1 MTNPWLAQFAN
12 EPALVAPHL
21 NDRFEAC
28 LSAVEQGLAGELQA
42 AQGQGDDFWTE
53 LGEWGSKRL
62 RPYVVR
68 DGVLLVPV
76 KGVLLNSFP
85 YQYGNWATG
94 YEYIWKCVDRGVEDQ
109 NVRGIAFVLDSP
121 GGMVAGN
128 FDLVD
133 RIFEARGTKPL
144 RAFAAESAYSAAY
157 SIASAADRIVVSRT
171 GGVGSIGVVTS
182 HLDASKMV
190 AEMGWKVT
198 FIYAGKHKVDGNP
211 YEALPDDVKARIQG
225 RVDELYGVFVD
236 TVARN
241 RNLDAAAVRA
251 TEALTYT
258 ANQAIDAKLAD
269 SVGAL
274 DAALAEF
281 AADLT
286 NPDTEDETMSDTKA
300 TITVASV
307 KADHPEVAQALIT
320 EGKEAGKAEAKAGEK
335 AAIDTAVKADRD
347 RCAQIDKIAKP
358 YAGNAKVADIVAAAK
373 SDGTSAADTALKIM
387 ESGEAAKANI
397 LGAIAADDASAAGA
411 TAASAPAA
419 DTTGQV
425 PQTAAGWEAEWNASA
440 ELQAAYP
447 TAKHYVRLK
456 AHEAK
461 SSKKGA

>member
-28 LSAVEQGLAGELQA
+28 LNALVGEDFSASIQA
-42 AQGQGDDFWTE
+42 ARAEGQGDDFWTE
-53 LGEWGSKRL
+53 LGERATKWF

-68 DGVLLVPV
+68 DGLLLVPV

-85 YQYGNWATG
+85 YQFGNWATG
-94 YEYIWKCVDRGVEDQ
+94 YEYIWKCVERGLADQ
-109 NVRGIAFVLDSP
+109 NVRGIAFVIDSP

-133 RIFEARGTKPL
+133 RIYAGRAVKQM
-144 RAFAAESAYSAAY
+144 RAFASESAYSAAY
-157 SIASAADRIVVSRT
+157 SIASAAHKVIVSRT

-182 HLDASKMV
+182 HIDASKMMD
-190 AEMGWKVT
+190 EIGWKIT

-211 YEALPDDVKARIQG
+211 YEALPDDVKARIQA

-258 ANQAIDAKLAD
+258 ATEAIEIKLAD
-269 SVGAL
+269 AVGSL

-281 AADLT
+281 AAEID
-286 NPDTEDETMSDTKA
+286 NPDEGDETMT
-300 TITVASV
+300 TLTVASV
-307 KADHPEVAQALIT
+307 KADHAAIAAALIA
-320 EGKEAGKAEAKAGEK
+320 EGKEAGKAEAKTGEQT
-335 AAIDTAVKADRD
+335 AIDAAVKADRE

-358 YAGNAKVADIVAAAK
+358 YAGNAKVGEIVAKAK
-373 SDGTSAADTALKIM
+373 ADGTSAADTALQIM
-387 ESGEAAKANI
+387 ESGEAAKAGV
-397 LGAIAADDASAAGA
+397 LGAIAADDTSATGA
-411 TAASAPAA
+411 APAA
-419 DTTGQV
+419 TVEQPGGKG
-425 PQTAAGWEAEWNASA
+425 PQTPDGWKAEWQGSAALQAEFTSA
-440 ELQAAYP
+440 EAYV
-447 TAKHYVRLK
+447 AFKK
-456 AHEAK
+456 DEAK
-461 SSKKGA
+461 KGGQK